1 MPIFIDGMNLSAN
14 HSSYC
19 KNVEE
24 ELGKVLIRE
33 ETDEMEEIINRF
45 NELNEELLKK
55 EYKEKAEEIFKS
67 IPMKMEKFYE
77 RFDAECMNI
86 PIFKYYDPYQAFQR
100 ISCASNE
107 DIVAIKEKII
117 DRANNNPEITK
128 IEALNLKMLGQIIND
143 YVKGKETTIKTVLL
157 REFAKELNEIV
168 KK

>member
-1 MPIFIDGMNLSAN
+1 MKL
-14 HSSYC
+14 
-19 KNVEE
+19 K
-24 ELGKVLIRE
+24 IRS
-33 ETDEMEEIINRF
+33 
-45 NELNEELLKK
+45 LH
-55 EYKEKAEEIFKS
+55 
-67 IPMKMEKFYE
+67 MKMEQFYE

>member
-1 MPIFIDGMNLSAN
+1 MI
-14 HSSYC
+14 YC

-67 IPMKMEKFYE
+67 IPMKMEQFYE

-143 YVKGKETTIKTVLL
+143 YIKGKETTIKTVLL